1 MKRNRGSLL
10 VKGIAIVLVM
20 ISFAGSI
27 VGTLGL
33 CLFGAMRYENVSVQ
47 DMVYSRLLDSYAY
60 EYLWDDVINTDEQ
73 KLDALEGG
81 PSLYALTGQLV
92 QGDRENKVI
101 PVEEEKL
108 LYGDKK
114 QLEEAGKDYVVDEK
128 SDIYVQKG
136 NLPGRVL
143 GESYAMEH
151 DMGWTNYSFINYAYE
166 ISTGLFY
173 GQTDYGYVPL
183 LQVEAE
189 GYDGESQSYYTE
201 TFYYDVRTETDAKP
215 EDGAQPGDSAQ
226 PEDDTQT
233 EGITQAADGIPGF
246 YSSSSQ
252 RKFSLQELLEKKE
265 HLADGKL
272 FLTPHYYI
280 DLYEFDSMFE
290 DLEVNDGERVLDLT
304 CISHIDENLI
314 CALDT
319 EDIHIGEDGIG
330 VYTGDKEPYMQYH
343 LYVTLDQSKIAGW
356 DHTFSD
362 GTIDYFG
369 QAESFITWL
378 DLLELVAAP
387 MVAVCIIVLL
397 VSIILL
403 MCQVGYH
410 RGDAQ
415 VRLTWFDR
423 LPYIFIWVAGST
435 IVSLGACGNVG
446 LAYIYTTGALSFV
459 EFMILTILCYVLW
472 MLAGILWLM
481 TTGARIKARKF
492 WRYTLIGYL
501 IAPFGKL
508 RDHITESRP
517 LNRIILGVFW
527 VVTAVELIV
536 FLMTV
541 SAEAPGVYGALFVI
555 WKAVEFYLL
564 LRVTAELNQLKLGGE
579 RVANGDYSHPID
591 TSRMHKHFKEHGDNI
606 NNVGQGISKAVE
618 EQMKSER
625 FKTELITNVS
635 HDIKTPLTSIIN
647 YVDLIKKEN
656 VTDPTLQE
664 YVEVLDRQ
672 SNRLKKLIEDLIEA
686 SKASTGALS
695 VNMEPVDAAVILDQ
709 VVGEFREKLEARGLS
724 VVVNAQ
730 QPPVMIL
737 ADGRHLWRVMDNLMG
752 NIAKYTQTDTR
763 VYIDMKKEGGW
774 VQMTFR
780 NISREQ
786 LNISSQELMERFV
799 RGDSSRNTEGHGLGL
814 NIAQSLTKLMGGN
827 LHIEID
833 GDLFKVKLFFRE
845 YREAE
850 KTMDEQ

>member
-81 PSLYALTGQLV
+81 PILYALTGQLV
-92 QGDRENKVI
+92 QGDRENNVI

-201 TFYYDVRTETDAKP
+201 TFYYDVRTETD
-215 EDGAQPGDSAQ
+215 SQ
-226 PEDDTQT
+226 PEDDTQA
-233 EGITQAADGIPGF
+233 EDDIPGF

-265 HLADGKL
+265 NLADGKL
-272 FLTPHYYI
+272 FLTPYYYI

-591 TSRMHKHFKEHGDNI
+591 TSRMHKHFKEHGDNS

-763 VYIDMKKEGGW
+763 VYIDMKREGGW

>member
-81 PSLYALTGQLV
+81 PILYALTGQLV

-201 TFYYDVRTETDAKP
+201 TFYYDVRTETD
-215 EDGAQPGDSAQ
+215 SH
-226 PEDDTQT
+226 PEDDTQA
-233 EGITQAADGIPGF
+233 EDDIPGF

-369 QAESFITWL
+369 QAESFIFWL
-378 DLLELVAAP
+378 DFLELVAAP
-387 MVAVCIIVLL
+387 MVAVCIIVFL

-446 LAYIYTTGALSFV
+446 LAYIYTTGVLSFV
-459 EFMILTILCYVLW
+459 EFLILTILCYVLW

-724 VVVNAQ
+724 IVVNAQ

-752 NIAKYTQTDTR
+752 NIAKYAQTDTR
-763 VYIDMKKEGGW
+763 VYIDMKREGGW

-850 KTMDEQ
+850 KNMDEQ

>member
-60 EYLWDDVINTDEQ
+60 EYLRDDVINTDEQ

-81 PSLYALTGQLV
+81 PILYALTGQMV
-92 QGDRENKVI
+92 QRDRENNII
-101 PVEEEKL
+101 PVGEEKL

-128 SDIYVQKG
+128 ADIYVQKG

-143 GESYAMEH
+143 GESYVMEH
-151 DMGWTNYSFINYAYE
+151 YMGWNNYSFINYAYE

-201 TFYYDVRTETDAKP
+201 TFYYDVRTETD
-215 EDGAQPGDSAQ
+215 SH
-226 PEDDTQT
+226 PEDD
-233 EGITQAADGIPGF
+233 TQAADGIPGF

-272 FLTPHYYI
+272 FLAPYYYI

-290 DLEVNDGERVLDLT
+290 DFEVNDGERVLDLT

-343 LYVTLDQSKIAGW
+343 LYATLDQSKIAGW

-369 QAESFITWL
+369 QAESFIFWL
-378 DLLELVAAP
+378 DFLELVAAP
-387 MVAVCIIVLL
+387 MVAVCIIVFL

-423 LPYIFIWVAGST
+423 LPYIFIWVAGGT

-446 LAYIYTTGALSFV
+446 LAYIYTTGVLSFV
-459 EFMILTILCYVLW
+459 EFLILTILCYVLW

-492 WRYTLIGYL
+492 WRYTLFGYL

-541 SAEAPGVYGALFVI
+541 SAEAPGVFGVLFVI

>member
-81 PSLYALTGQLV
+81 PILYALTGQLV
-92 QGDRENKVI
+92 QGDRENNVI

-114 QLEEAGKDYVVDEK
+114 QLEKAGKDYVVDEK

-215 EDGAQPGDSAQ
+215 EDGAQPGD
-226 PEDDTQT
+226 D
-233 EGITQAADGIPGF
+233 TQAADGIPGF

-459 EFMILTILCYVLW
+459 EFLILTILCYVLW

-541 SAEAPGVYGALFVI
+541 SAEAPGVFGVLFVI

-606 NNVGQGISKAVE
+606 NNVGHGISKAVE

-724 VVVNAQ
+724 IVVNAQ

>member
-81 PSLYALTGQLV
+81 PILYALTGQLV
-92 QGDRENKVI
+92 QGDRENNVI

-201 TFYYDVRTETDAKP
+201 TFYYDVRTETD
-215 EDGAQPGDSAQ
+215 SH
-226 PEDDTQT
+226 PEDDTQA
-233 EGITQAADGIPGF
+233 EDDIPGF

-415 VRLTWFDR
+415 LRLTWFDR

-459 EFMILTILCYVLW
+459 EFLILTILCYVLW

-508 RDHITESRP
+508 
-517 LNRIILGVFW
+517 
-527 VVTAVELIV
+527 
-536 FLMTV
+536 
-541 SAEAPGVYGALFVI
+541 
-555 WKAVEFYLL
+555 
-564 LRVTAELNQLKLGGE
+564 
-579 RVANGDYSHPID
+579 
-591 TSRMHKHFKEHGDNI
+591 
-606 NNVGQGISKAVE
+606 
-618 EQMKSER
+618 
-625 FKTELITNVS
+625 
-635 HDIKTPLTSIIN
+635 
-647 YVDLIKKEN
+647 
-656 VTDPTLQE
+656 
-664 YVEVLDRQ
+664 
-672 SNRLKKLIEDLIEA
+672 
-686 SKASTGALS
+686 
-695 VNMEPVDAAVILDQ
+695 
-709 VVGEFREKLEARGLS
+709 
-724 VVVNAQ
+724 
-730 QPPVMIL
+730 
-737 ADGRHLWRVMDNLMG
+737 
-752 NIAKYTQTDTR
+752 
-763 VYIDMKKEGGW
+763 
-774 VQMTFR
+774 
-780 NISREQ
+780 
-786 LNISSQELMERFV
+786 
-799 RGDSSRNTEGHGLGL
+799 
-814 NIAQSLTKLMGGN
+814 
-827 LHIEID
+827 
-833 GDLFKVKLFFRE
+833 
-845 YREAE
+845 
-850 KTMDEQ
+850 